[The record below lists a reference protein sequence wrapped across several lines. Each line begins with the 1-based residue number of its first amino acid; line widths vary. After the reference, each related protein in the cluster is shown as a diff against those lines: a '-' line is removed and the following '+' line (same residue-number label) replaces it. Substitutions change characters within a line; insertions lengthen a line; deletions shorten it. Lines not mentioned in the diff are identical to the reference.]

1 MISIV
6 NERLAD
12 PEEPHSPSSRPWMP
26 HATTPLPAPDLLAL
40 RDPSHRR
47 LVDHRWLFTVPEIP
61 HRHPSDSLS
70 TNFIHSGTHATKD
83 VDGPPAIGRPTR
95 HF

>member
-1 MISIV
+1 
-6 NERLAD
+6 
-12 PEEPHSPSSRPWMP
+12 MP
-26 HATTPLPAPDLLAL
+26 NSTTPLPAHGFPAL
-40 RDPSHRR
+40 RDPSYRR
-47 LVDHRWLFTVPEIP
+47 LVDNRWLVTAPGIP

-70 TNFIHSGTHATKD
+70 TTFIHSGTHATKD